1 VDTARSDPSAPR
13 AQAAAR
19 AAQRWEQERAARAKE
34 RRIRQ
39 REHVEQYNEE
49 YRLRESR
56 GLPPRWHRRTH
67 RRKRKRAMGGLPERW
82 NPPPLSPRAAEAV
95 VELVPTTGT
104 EASAVGLS
112 VEVPAGPRG
121 RGRRNRDSPQALK
134 EEEAGLLQL
143 EVSSVSPHAPLIS
156 RGWRIFFCNF
166 LLIG

>member
-1 VDTARSDPSAPR
+1 
-13 AQAAAR
+13 
-19 AAQRWEQERAARAKE
+19 
-34 RRIRQ
+34 
-39 REHVEQYNEE
+39 
-49 YRLRESR
+49 
-56 GLPPRWHRRTH
+56 
-67 RRKRKRAMGGLPERW
+67 MGGLPERW

>member
-56 GLPPRWHRRTH
+56 GLS
-67 RRKRKRAMGGLPERW
+67 
-82 NPPPLSPRAAEAV
+82 PPLA
-95 VELVPTTGT
+95 
-104 EASAVGLS
+104 
-112 VEVPAGPRG
+112 PA
-121 RGRRNRDSPQALK
+121 NSSS
-134 EEEAGLLQL
+134 EEEESDGG
-143 EVSSVSPHAPLIS
+143 AP
-156 RGWRIFFCNF
+156 
-166 LLIG
+166 